1 MSFEGFPGR
10 EVRAKL
16 DHPVIDADAHI
27 IECDFAHLDFVREIA
42 GPEIA
47 KVVAATP
54 ASHGPTVRGFWW
66 GLPSGPHT
74 GDRAMAQ
81 LPRYFRS
88 RLDEL
93 GIDFAH
99 CYTTRGLGHVH
110 QPDEAVRRAS
120 CRALNMLYAEMF
132 ADVGDRLR
140 PVAVIPTYTPQ
151 EAIEELEFA
160 VKELGHKAIM
170 IGTELRG
177 PARKSSG
184 GDPLL
189 EPAQI
194 TRSIVMDSPHD
205 YDPFW
210 RKCMELKVAPA
221 CHSSSRG
228 STNHRAS
235 PSNYVFN
242 HLGDFAT
249 GAEFF
254 CRSLI
259 FSGVTRRFPKLSFAF
274 LEGGVAWAVNLLN
287 DIVEHWEKRNIESL
301 KGNLDPAKLDV
312 DLLERLFREFGDKRH
327 TPERI
332 RARPHAG
339 FSSTALPDNADEFA
353 ACALREVRDLRRSL
367 LFRLRGGRPDGE
379 HGLQSPAQPAR
390 RHAEAGV
397 RLRYRPLGRARRRKR
412 AHGSLGPGDRQAD
425 HAGEF
430 PGFHLRQPGDA
441 APLDEPG
448 LFPRHGGGGR
458 GGETTAG
465 EGAVGVAS
473 FDARRLLRMRRIFS
487 LCQSQCASS

>member
-10 EVRAKL
+10 QVREKL

-27 IECDFAHLDFVREIA
+27 IECDFAHLDFVKMIA
-42 GPEIA
+42 GPDIA
-47 KVVAATP
+47 KKVAATP

-88 RLDEL
+88 RLDEC

-99 CYTTRGLGHVH
+99 CYTTRGLGHIH
-110 QPDEAVRRAS
+110 QPDAEIRRAS

-132 ADVGDRLR
+132 KGVGDRLR
-140 PVAVIPTYTPQ
+140 PVAVIPTYTPD
-151 EAIEELEFA
+151 EAIEELEVA

-177 PARKSSG
+177 PARQATQG
-184 GDPLL
+184 GDPYLS
-189 EPAQI
+189 PAQL

-210 RKCMELKVAPA
+210 RKCVELKVTPA

-228 STNHRAS
+228 ANTYRAS

-242 HLGDFAT
+242 HLGDFAN
-249 GAEFF
+249 GSEFF

-259 FSGVTRRFPKLSFAF
+259 FSGVTRRFPELSFAF

-287 DIVEHWEKRNIESL
+287 DIVEHWEKRNVDSL
-301 KGNLDPAKLDV
+301 ERNLDPAKLDAALV
-312 DLLERLFREFGDKRH
+312 EQLFAEFGDERH

-332 RARPHAG
+332 REHMHAG
-339 FSSTALPDNADEFA
+339 FSSTARPANFDEFA
-353 ACALREVRDLRRSL
+353 ACAMREVRDLRR
-367 LFRLRGGRPDGE
+367 LFVEPFYFGCEADDRLI
-379 HGLQSPAQPAR
+379 SIAFNR
-390 RHAEAGV
+390 R
-397 RLRYRPLGRARRRKR
+397 LNPLG
-412 AHGSLGPGDRQAD
+412 
-425 HAGEF
+425 
-430 PGFHLRQPGDA
+430 
-441 APLDEPG
+441 APLKPVFGSDIGHWDVLDATSVLTEAWTQVSAGIMTPENFRAFTFVNPAMMH
-448 LFPRHGGGGR
+448 LSMNPDYFR
-458 GGETTAG
+458 GTVVEEAAG
-465 EGAVGVAS
+465 K
-473 FDARRLLRMRRIFS
+473 LLKER
-487 LCQSQCASS
+487 AA

>member
-10 EVRAKL
+10 DVRAKL

-27 IECDFAHLDFVREIA
+27 VECDFAHLDFVREIA

-47 KVVAATP
+47 KAVAVTG

-99 CYTTRGLGHVH
+99 CYTTRGLGHIH

-132 ADVGDRLR
+132 AEVGDRLR
-140 PVAVIPTYTPQ
+140 PVAVIPTYSPQ

-160 VKELGHKAIM
+160 VKTLGHKAIM

-177 PARKSSG
+177 PARKASG
-184 GDPLL
+184 GDPFLQ
-189 EPAQI
+189 PAQM
-194 TRSIVMDSPHD
+194 TRSIAMDSPHD

-210 RKCMELKVAPA
+210 RKCIELKVAPA

-228 STNHRAS
+228 PNAYRAS

-242 HLGDFAT
+242 HLGDFAN
-249 GAEFF
+249 GSEFF

-259 FSGVTRRFPKLSFAF
+259 MSGVTRRFPGLSFAF
-274 LEGGVAWAVNLLN
+274 LEGGVAWALTLLN
-287 DIVEHWEKRNIESL
+287 DIVEHWEKRNLESL
-301 KGNLDPAKLDV
+301 KRNLDPAKLDV
-312 DLLERLFREFGDKRH
+312 DLLERLFREFGDARH

-332 RARPHAG
+332 RARPHGG
-339 FSSTALPDNADEFA
+339 FSSTTLPDNADEFA
-353 ACALREVRDLRRSL
+353 ACGLSEIRELRQLFVDPFYFGCEADDRMVSVAFNRRLNPLGAMLKPLFGSDIGHWDVLEAASVLTEAWNLVTAKLITAENFRDFTFVNPAMLHLSMNADYFRGTVVQDAAAELLRE
-367 LFRLRGGRPDGE
+367 
-379 HGLQSPAQPAR
+379 
-390 RHAEAGV
+390 
-397 RLRYRPLGRARRRKR
+397 RAR
-412 AHGSLGPGDRQAD
+412 
-425 HAGEF
+425 
-430 PGFHLRQPGDA
+430 
-441 APLDEPG
+441 
-448 LFPRHGGGGR
+448 
-458 GGETTAG
+458 
-465 EGAVGVAS
+465 
-473 FDARRLLRMRRIFS
+473 
-487 LCQSQCASS
+487 